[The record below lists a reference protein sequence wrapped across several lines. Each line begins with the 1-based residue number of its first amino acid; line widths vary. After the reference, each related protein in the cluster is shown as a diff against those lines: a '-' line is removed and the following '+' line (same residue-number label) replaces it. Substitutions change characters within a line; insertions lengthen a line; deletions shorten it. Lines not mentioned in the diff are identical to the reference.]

1 MALGERVTAYAGA
14 RGRIIQTPT
23 GNRGVCYML
32 IERTRGLTAA
42 ATLAVMAAAL
52 AVAGAAH
59 ADDPT

>member
-1 MALGERVTAYAGA
+1 
-14 RGRIIQTPT
+14 
-23 GNRGVCYML
+23 ML